1 MGSSVVGA
9 TTFYKTKNVIT
20 DGYHTQFSYAIEAS
34 LMPLGMP
41 ECRLG
46 IDGKI
51 VARFWL
57 R

>member
-1 MGSSVVGA
+1 MGSSVAGA

-20 DGYHTQFSYAIEAS
+20 DGYHTQFSHAIEAS
-34 LMPLGMP
+34 LMPLGMS